1 MKRALPWEEAEG
13 DSVQRKLGG
22 YAGNINSSSH
32 KARLHRCGQHLNTI
46 EDEYV
51 PRGRDWEGGKW
62 PSSG

>member
-1 MKRALPWEEAEG
+1 M
-13 DSVQRKLGG
+13 QRKLGG
-22 YAGNINSSSH
+22 YAGNINSSGH

-51 PRGRDWEGGKW
+51 PRGRDWEGGER